1 MIKFCTLKTV
11 QRWYS
16 WGFASTQ
23 VNRFTDNRWDFK
35 RKKWPQ
41 IRHCTSCVVCT
52 IKMSQ
57 KTLSYL
63 LDLLKSLAF
72 CLEVELCFF
81 RPFFMYLKKKSTCAL
96 TAVFNSSDKS
106 FHQNELQSII
116 LPAIC
121 YLSQQRASEGTQG
134 CSNLMLH
141 VLPFK
146 RVIQTGPPSLPDEN
160 KPIKDSDWHSPIW
173 PTRCGKFC
181 PRLLCESAAGLTL
194 NLPGPVWQWG

>member
-11 QRWYS
+11 QRWYR

-41 IRHCTSCVVCT
+41 IRHCTSCCLYNKNVPENIILPT
-52 IKMSQ
+52 WFIKESGI
-57 KTLSYL
+57 LSW
-63 LDLLKSLAF
+63 SWI
-72 CLEVELCFF
+72 VFF
-81 RPFFMYLKKKSTCAL
+81 QAIFYVFKKKSTCAL

-106 FHQNELQSII
+106 FHQNELQSIS

>member
-11 QRWYS
+11 QRWYR

-41 IRHCTSCVVCT
+41 IRHCTSCCLYNKNVPENIILPT
-52 IKMSQ
+52 WFIKESGI
-57 KTLSYL
+57 LSW
-63 LDLLKSLAF
+63 SWI
-72 CLEVELCFF
+72 VFF
-81 RPFFMYLKKKSTCAL
+81 QAIFYVFKKNSTCAL

-106 FHQNELQSII
+106 FHQNELQSIS

-160 KPIKDSDWHSPIW
+160 KPIKDSDWHCPIW